1 MRSPDDR
8 SVKELTLA
16 AAGFEDPGLFA
27 VLEHAAETP
36 ERYDDL
42 TFGLVAMQH
51 DGTVFAYG
59 AVEAKY
65 SGISP
70 ARVLGRNFFT
80 DVAAK
85 LDEPA
90 SVRRDPPPLLI
101 VYDEGDATEENRSE
115 REELLQLLHL
125 CPWRCSGSTLSATS
139 C

>member
-8 SVKELTLA
+8 SGKELTLA

-42 TFGLVAMQH
+42 TFGLVAVQH

-80 DVAAK
+80 DVAPCCNNFMVSGRFDEEPD
-85 LDEPA
+85 LDVIIDYVFTLKMRPTHVELRLLRSSTSPRQYVA
-90 SVRRDPPPLLI
+90 IRR
-101 VYDEGDATEENRSE
+101 RS
-115 REELLQLLHL
+115 
-125 CPWRCSGSTLSATS
+125 
-139 C
+139 